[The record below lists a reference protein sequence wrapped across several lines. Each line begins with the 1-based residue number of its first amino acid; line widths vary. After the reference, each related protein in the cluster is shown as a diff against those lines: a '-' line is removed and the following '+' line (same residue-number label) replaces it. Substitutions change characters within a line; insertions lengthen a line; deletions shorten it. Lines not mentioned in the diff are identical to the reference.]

1 MRKQGTRIFDFKS
14 VLTGTMLLALFCC
27 DARAGEAENTVTVDL
42 KEIRRGLGELE
53 GSVSGTVEALNA
65 LKKAAKAKGDLKGPY
80 EAFENQHKKLQAQ
93 LETLRDQAGRMRAG
107 ADQHYAAWREELARM
122 DNPKLRDK
130 ALNRQDDAKEEFE
143 EIIVIAQ
150 ETRRD
155 LEPFMADLRDVS
167 SYLSTDLSAD
177 AVKSLSNTIWKLG
190 NKSRSVIA
198 GIQHVNSQINKT
210 LDVHPEGK

>member
-1 MRKQGTRIFDFKS
+1 
-14 VLTGTMLLALFCC
+14 
-27 DARAGEAENTVTVDL
+27 
-42 KEIRRGLGELE
+42 
-53 GSVSGTVEALNA
+53 VEALNG
-65 LKKAAKAKGDLKGPY
+65 LKKAAKDRGDLKGPY
-80 EAFENQHKKLQAQ
+80 ETFDKHHKKLQAQ

-210 LDVHPEGK
+210 LEVHPEGK

>member
-1 MRKQGTRIFDFKS
+1 
-14 VLTGTMLLALFCC
+14 
-27 DARAGEAENTVTVDL
+27 
-42 KEIRRGLGELE
+42 
-53 GSVSGTVEALNA
+53 
-65 LKKAAKAKGDLKGPY
+65 
-80 EAFENQHKKLQAQ
+80 
-93 LETLRDQAGRMRAG
+93 MRAG

-167 SYLSTDLSAD
+167 SYLSTDLSAE

-210 LDVHPEGK
+210 LEVHPEGK